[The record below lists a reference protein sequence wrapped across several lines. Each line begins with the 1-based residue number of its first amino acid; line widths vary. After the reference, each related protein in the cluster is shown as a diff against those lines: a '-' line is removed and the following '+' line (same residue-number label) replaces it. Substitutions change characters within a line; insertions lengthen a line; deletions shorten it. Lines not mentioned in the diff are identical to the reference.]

1 MNNFKLEVHFNFAL
15 FVLLDENK
23 EAVSI
28 ITQQKILYR
37 KVMIQSQTFKA
48 W

>member
-23 EAVSI
+23 EAEI
-28 ITQQKILYR
+28 GIAR
-37 KVMIQSQTFKA
+37 M
-48 W
+48 